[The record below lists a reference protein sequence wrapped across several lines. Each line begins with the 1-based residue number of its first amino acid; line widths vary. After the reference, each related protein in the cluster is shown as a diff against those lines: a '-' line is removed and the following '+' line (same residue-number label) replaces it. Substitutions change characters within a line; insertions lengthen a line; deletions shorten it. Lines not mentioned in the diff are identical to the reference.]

1 MKKKPILIAAVL
13 LLAAVWVTLFLI
25 DYNAV
30 MNLHDPVIAWHVGV
44 EGGTYQGPG
53 WQIEIVKRHVTENGV
68 DMGFVTQSAEI
79 SLFGIRVGAA
89 IT

>member
-1 MKKKPILIAAVL
+1 MKKKCIIAAAVL
-13 LLAAVWVTLFLI
+13 LLAVWTTLFLI

-44 EGGTYQGPG
+44 EGGTYRGPG
-53 WQIEIVKRHVTENGV
+53 WQIEIVKKHVTENGV
-68 DMGFVTQSAEI
+68 DMGFVTESAEI